1 MAVIRKFKLQK
12 ACNQIVTKSTTKIA
26 LLMTDLELSLHRQK
40 KNEYK
45 ERHLRPPLFKR
56 FSAKV
61 RFED

>member
-40 KNEYK
+40 K
-45 ERHLRPPLFKR
+45 ERIQRTTPPNPFI
-56 FSAKV
+56 
-61 RFED
+61 